1 MCRAEGQQV
10 GAEGPSCRQEEVWKT
25 PEGLED
31 RCRLTAKRQ
40 HYRRRNPGA
49 WQRPVED
56 ISPCTTQVPAGHQEM
71 SAAANLS
78 TGGAMHA

>member
-10 GAEGPSCRQEEVWKT
+10 GAEGPLRRQGEVWKT
-25 PEGLED
+25 PEGLDD
-31 RCRLTAKRQ
+31 RCLLTAKRQ
-40 HYRRRNPGA
+40 HYRRQNQGA

-56 ISPCTTQVPAGHQEM
+56 ISPCTTQVPAGHQEI

-78 TGGAMHA
+78 TGGTMHA

>member
-1 MCRAEGQQV
+1 MCWAEGQQV
-10 GAEGPSCRQEEVWKT
+10 GVEGPLCSQGEVWKT
-25 PEGLED
+25 QEGLDD
-31 RCRLTAKRQ
+31 RCCLTAKQQ
-40 HYRRRNPGA
+40 HYRRGNPGA

-56 ISPCTTQVPAGHQEM
+56 ISLCITQVPAGHQEM